1 MYMIQFDPTPYI
13 REGFTTEEI
22 ENIRQ
27 ALIEADNGVFFT
39 QEEVEAFFAKKRDKY
54 RLEYA

>member
-1 MYMIQFDPTPYI
+1 MTQFDPTPYI
-13 REGFTTEEI
+13 REGFTPEEI

-54 RLEYA
+54 RLAYA